1 MARPNVTVIVND
13 QSFVISGTESGGAHV
28 AGFPANTNPDLVQVL
43 GNTAERQQGFMRIE
57 GTDDWFSRLKSSEP
71 VGASGGT
78 TKGGDIAFYHYVK
91 VPAATGGQGDTFSGQ
106 RLDPD
111 QVNRGATGGHDFAFG
126 STFGFQRWPNG
137 PTGEWGQSWWCVH
150 NYLLYGGIAIV
161 GATGSVTNTTSATST
176 LQNKSIALDSV
187 FGVSGSASNTIV
199 KNIVDN
205 RGDCIGVCH
214 VPSGTGV
221 DGSVNSPVGSA
232 SENIISV
239 FGEKVHVDISRL
251 TTSVVTDTNLIQTPL
266 SADVAGCLARTD
278 RVANPWFSPGGEVR
292 GRILDVVRLAKD
304 LTDGEQDTCYDN
316 KVNPVVTF
324 PGEGTLLFGDKT
336 NKPNSTL
343 SRINVARLFLYLKR
357 VIGTSSR
364 SLLFEQNDDITRNL
378 FINAVT
384 PLLETIRGQRGITDF
399 RVICDETNN
408 TSDIIDSNQ
417 FVADVFI
424 KPTKSINF
432 IRLRFTNKSEGAE
445 LG

>member
-28 AGFPANTNPDLVQVL
+28 AGFPSSEGLLFAL
-43 GNTAERQQGFMRIE
+43 GNTTETQQGFMRVE
-57 GTDDWFSRLKSSEP
+57 GTDDWFGRLKSPEP
-71 VGASGGT
+71 LSNYGGGST
-78 TKGGDIAFYHYVK
+78 AGGDLPFYHFT
-91 VPAATGGQGDTFSGQ
+91 PGSTFSGQ
-106 RLDPD
+106 RLDPE
-111 QVNRGATGGHDFAFG
+111 QVNRDATGGNVQVFG
-126 STFGFQRWPNG
+126 STFGYQRWPNG
-137 PTGEWGQSWWCVH
+137 PTGEWTDEWWSVH

-161 GATGSVTNTTSATST
+161 GATGTVTNTTSATTT

-199 KNIVDN
+199 KNITDN

-214 VPSGTGV
+214 VPSGTGI
-221 DGSVNSPVGSA
+221 DTSVNSPVGSA
-232 SENIISV
+232 SENIVSV
-239 FGEKVHVDISRL
+239 FGEKSHVDISRL
-251 TTSVVTDTNLIQTPL
+251 SSSVVTDTNLIQTPL

-304 LTDGEQDTCYDN
+304 LTDGEQDICYDN
-316 KVNPVVTF
+316 KVNPIVTF

-357 VIGTSSR
+357 VIGTSAR
-364 SLLFEQNDDITRNL
+364 SLLFEQNDEITRNL

-432 IRLRFTNKSEGAE
+432 IRLRFTNKGEGAE

>member
-13 QSFVISGTESGGAHV
+13 QSFVISGTEAGGAHV
-28 AGFPANTNPDLVQVL
+28 AGFPSSEGLLFAL
-43 GNTAERQQGFMRIE
+43 GNTTETEQGFMRVE
-57 GTDDWFSRLKSSEP
+57 GTNDWFGRLKSPEP
-71 VGASGGT
+71 LSNYGAGT
-78 TKGGDIAFYHYVK
+78 TTDGSIPFYHYL
-91 VPAATGGQGDTFSGQ
+91 PGDTFSGSA
-106 RLDPD
+106 LDPD
-111 QVNRGATGGHDFAFG
+111 QIHRNATGGNTIAFG
-126 STFGFQRWPNG
+126 STFGYQRWPNG
-137 PTGEWGQSWWCVH
+137 PTGDWTDEWWSVH

-161 GATGSVTNTTSATST
+161 GATGTVTNTDTATST
-176 LQNKSIALDSV
+176 LQNKSIAIDSV
-187 FGVSGSASNTIV
+187 FGVSGDNQTV
-199 KNIVDN
+199 KNIVDL

-214 VPSGTGV
+214 VPSTTAI
-221 DGSVNSPVGSA
+221 DTSVNSPVASS

-239 FGEKVHVDISRL
+239 FGEKSHVDISRL
-251 TTSVVTDTNLIQTPL
+251 STAVVTSANLISTPL

-278 RVANPWFSPGGEVR
+278 RLSNPWFSPGGEVR

-304 LTDGEQDTCYDN
+304 LTDGEQDVLYDN
-316 KVNPVVTF
+316 KVNPVATF
-324 PGEGTLLFGDKT
+324 PGEGTILFGGKT

-399 RVICDETNN
+399 RVICDTSNN
-408 TSDIIDSNQ
+408 TSDIVDSNQ

-432 IRLRFTNKSEGAE
+432 IRLRFTNKAEGAE